1 MSERGKLLVISG
13 PSGAGK
19 STVVAKAIEGRTDIC
34 FSTSVTT
41 RSPRPGEV
49 HGREY
54 FFVNFER
61 FREMV
66 ENDELLEHAE
76 YVANRYGTPRSYVE
90 KRLDEGMNVLLDI
103 EVQGARQ
110 VRRKMPEAILIFIAP
125 PSLVELERRLRGR
138 GTDTERAIEGRLIR
152 ARQEYQEKSD
162 AGFVEL
168 IKANASFFT
177 TLGILF
183 PFLIAAILKTAQGS
197 STVAMTTTAGLMG
210 LFSSSESLM
219 SALGMTT
226 PLSAALVVM
235 AIGAGAMTVSHAND
249 SYFWVVTRLGGLNV
263 KDGYRTQTKCSFI
276 LGITSAAVL
285 FVASLFL
292 V

>member
-90 KRLDEGMNVLLDI
+90 KRLNEGMNVLLDI

-110 VRRKMPEAILIFIAP
+110 VRKKMPEAILIFIAP
-125 PSLVELERRLRGR
+125 PSLAELERRLRGR

-152 ARQEYQEKSD
+152 ARQEYQEADFYDYLIVNDDVDKAAAKLNAIIEAEHCRFGDWANWLKS
-162 AGFVEL
+162 
-168 IKANASFFT
+168 N
-177 TLGILF
+177 
-183 PFLIAAILKTAQGS
+183 
-197 STVAMTTTAGLMG
+197 
-210 LFSSSESLM
+210 
-219 SALGMTT
+219 
-226 PLSAALVVM
+226 
-235 AIGAGAMTVSHAND
+235 
-249 SYFWVVTRLGGLNV
+249 
-263 KDGYRTQTKCSFI
+263 
-276 LGITSAAVL
+276 
-285 FVASLFL
+285 
-292 V
+292 